1 MTHYSFSGNRAPW
14 WVRLL
19 TVMVGM
25 VLLVGLFFFAIFAFI
40 AVAILGASGMVFLW
54 WQKRKMRKSPN
65 QDIVVTQYREIH
77 QTPLLSIE
85 RNSSIPERVRAPLH
99 LLKIMLESLRSTR

>member
-1 MTHYSFSGNRAPW
+1 MTYYSFPSNRAPW

-25 VLLVGLFFFAIFAFI
+25 VLLIGLFFFAIFAFI
-40 AVAILGASGMVFLW
+40 AVAILGASGMIFLW
-54 WQKRKMRKSPN
+54 WQKRKMRKGTN

-77 QTPLLSIE
+77 QNTSPFD
-85 RNSSIPERVRAPLH
+85 R
-99 LLKIMLESLRSTR
+99 KK